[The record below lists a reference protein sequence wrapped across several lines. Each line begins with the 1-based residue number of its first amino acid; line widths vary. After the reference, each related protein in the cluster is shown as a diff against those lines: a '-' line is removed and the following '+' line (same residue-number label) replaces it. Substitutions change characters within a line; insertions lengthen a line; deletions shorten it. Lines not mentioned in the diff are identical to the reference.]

1 MTTNPYIQVPH
12 LQTHTAGTAQAV
24 NYRPLVIGIALS
36 VLLSFLSIIEYT
48 KVAGGIFSAWDG
60 WHYAN
65 MTGQAPSPLQQ
76 RVLSFLIPEALHQGL
91 GLSILH
97 SYLLERF
104 AFLALA
110 GGAMFMLAARF
121 VSTEKS
127 LTALILFFMFY
138 NLSSLAHIQP
148 AEEINIF
155 IFALCFLLIDSKRF
169 GLLLLTAAVG
179 ATIKTTIIFIA
190 PIYFIFC
197 LLTRRS
203 LVRTLLETSVLAG
216 VIIAIA
222 AGIAQHYSEP
232 RDYLG
237 GFWQYTYNTQQ
248 IFNLA
253 PQNLPFILVSLVPM
267 ACIFYS
273 WQKQPAIIQA
283 TALVCP
289 LFVIGHYLISRVEEF
304 RTFMPLAVALLI
316 GLLIFSSQLIQA
328 QSTNPDK
335 K

>member
-1 MTTNPYIQVPH
+1 MQSHTT
-12 LQTHTAGTAQAV
+12 GTAQKV
-24 NYRPLVIGIALS
+24 NYRPLVIGITLS
-36 VLLSFLSIIEYT
+36 ILLSFLSMIEYA
-48 KVAGGIFSAWDG
+48 KVAGGIFAAWDG

-110 GGAMFMLAARF
+110 GAAMFMLAARF

-179 ATIKTTIIFIA
+179 AAVKTTIIFIA
-190 PIYFIFC
+190 PIYFMFC
-197 LLTRRS
+197 LLSHRPLT
-203 LVRTLLETSVLAG
+203 RTLLETSVLAA
-216 VIIAIA
+216 VIITIA
-222 AGIAQHYSEP
+222 AGIAQHFPEP

-253 PQNLPFILVSLVPM
+253 PQNLPFILVSLLPM
-267 ACIFYS
+267 VCIFYS

-289 LFVIGHYLISRVEEF
+289 LFVVGHYLISRVEEF
-304 RTFMPLAVALLI
+304 RTFMPLAVTLLI
-316 GLLIFSSQLIQA
+316 GLLIFSSQLIHA
-328 QSTNPDK
+328 QSINLK
-335 K
+335 QK

>member
-1 MTTNPYIQVPH
+1 MH
-12 LQTHTAGTAQAV
+12 THTAGTTQALS
-24 NYRPLVIGIALS
+24 YRPLVIGIALS
-36 VLLSFLSIIEYT
+36 VLLSFLSMIEYA
-48 KVAGGIFSAWDG
+48 KVAGGIFAAWDG

-65 MTGQAPSPLQQ
+65 MAGQAPSPLQQ

-155 IFALCFLLIDSKRF
+155 IFALCFLLIDSNRF
-169 GLLLLTAAVG
+169 GWLLLTAAVG

-197 LLTRRS
+197 LLTRRP
-203 LVRTLLETSVLAG
+203 LARTVLETSVLSG

-248 IFNLA
+248 ILNLA

-273 WQKQPAIIQA
+273 WKWQPTIIQA

-316 GLLIFSSQLIQA
+316 GLIIFSSQLIQA
-328 QSTNPDK
+328 QSTNLEKNNNTIDS
-335 K
+335 

>member
-1 MTTNPYIQVPH
+1 MIAKLDHQEPH
-12 LQTHTAGTAQAV
+12 LQTHTAFTPQTVG
-24 NYRPLVIGIALS
+24 YRPLVIGMTLS
-36 VLLSFLSIIEYT
+36 ILLSFLSMVEYA
-48 KVAGGIFSAWDG
+48 KVAGSIFAAWDG

-104 AFLALA
+104 AFLVLA
-110 GGAMFMLAARF
+110 GGAMFMLAVRF

-169 GLLLLTAAVG
+169 GLLLLAAAVG
-179 ATIKTTIIFIA
+179 ATAKITIIFIA

-197 LLTRRS
+197 LLTRRPFA
-203 LVRTLLETSVLAG
+203 RTLLETSVLAS

-222 AGIAQHYSEP
+222 AGIAQRYSEP

-237 GFWQYTYNTQQ
+237 GFWQYTYNNQQ
-248 IFNLA
+248 LANLQ

-273 WQKQPAIIQA
+273 WRKQPAIIQA
-283 TALVCP
+283 TALACP

-304 RTFMPLAVALLI
+304 RTFMPLAVTLLI
-316 GLLIFSSQLIQA
+316 GLLIFSSQLLQA
-328 QSTNPDK
+328 KITHSEK
-335 K
+335 V